1 MKQDLQFPNTT
12 QRISPMSQKLIRCML
27 KVNPK

>member
-1 MKQDLQFPNTT
+1 MKQDLQFPTSI
-12 QRISPMSQKLIRCML
+12 QRISPMSQKLIRSML